1 LGRIVW
7 TYLLLLTAC
16 SYGFSQGRLRE
27 GLHSVAVPFF
37 ENRSTQPN
45 VEIELTEAVVAGLIA
60 DRTLR
65 VVEEAQ
71 ADAIVRGSLR
81 RYDFVEAF
89 FGEERSAEEY
99 KVIIQLEVSMVDRR
113 TQEVLAGPKQL
124 TGEGRYLIEDGPAGE
139 ATARDLATKAIVEAI
154 LNMVIEEW

>member
-1 LGRIVW
+1 MARIAW
-7 TYLLLLTAC
+7 IFPLLLSAC

-45 VEIELTEAVVAGLIA
+45 VEIELTEAVVAGLIS

-65 VVEEAQ
+65 VVDEAQ

-81 RYDFVEAF
+81 RYEFVEAF

-99 KVIIQLEVSMVDRR
+99 KVVILLEVSMVDRR
-113 TQEVLAGPKQL
+113 TQELLAGPKQL

-139 ATARDLATKAIVEAI
+139 ATARDLATKSIVEAI